1 MSPRILLVWILTCGI
16 WSTVWLCIKI
26 GVGDVPPVTFAAW
39 RIAVALVVLLPLIL
53 SRRIVLPREWREIRL
68 LTITGVL
75 LLGVNYA
82 LLNWGIQF
90 VSSGLSAVL
99 QAMTPA
105 FSLAIGHFLLP
116 DEKVTWTKTLALALG
131 LSGIAV
137 IFWNQL
143 AFGGPQA
150 LLGSLAVVG
159 GAVCV
164 ALAYVLLKK
173 YGTRLYPSTITTTQ
187 MLAAIVPLVGFA
199 IFAEGNPLTVTWTPR
214 AAAALLY
221 LALVGSIA
229 ATWLNYWL
237 LRRIGATL
245 VLVTGLIEPVIAAFL
260 GAMFLGESMNGRTLL
275 GAAGV
280 LVSVAFI
287 LDVRVSG
294 SRQPSNASTA

>member
-39 RIAVALVVLLPLIL
+39 RIAVALIVLLPLIL

-187 MLAAIVPLVGFA
+187 MLAAIVPLAGFA
-199 IFAEGNPLTVTWTPR
+199 IVAEGNPLTVTWTPR

-260 GAMFLGESMNGRTLL
+260 GAIFLGESMNGRTLL

-280 LVSVAFI
+280 LLSVAFI
-287 LDVRVSG
+287 LDVRTT
-294 SRQPSNASTA
+294 STG